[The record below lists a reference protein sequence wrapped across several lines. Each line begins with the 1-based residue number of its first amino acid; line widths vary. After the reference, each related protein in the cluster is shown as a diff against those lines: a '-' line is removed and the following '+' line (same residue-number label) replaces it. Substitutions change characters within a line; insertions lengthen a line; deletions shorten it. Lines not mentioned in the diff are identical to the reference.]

1 MNVAYI
7 LSGAVFTL
15 GMFALASWCRKG
27 GLWKRNAI
35 SVVAERFN
43 KEQTCFF
50 IACMIRAVGVIT
62 GGVLITAGVLDN
74 NALAAGA
81 TSIPIT
87 IALLAYTF
95 YLVLRPSG

>member
-27 GLWKRNAI
+27 GLWKWNAI

-62 GGVLITAGVLDN
+62 GGVLINAGVLDN

>member
-1 MNVAYI
+1 MNAAYI
-7 LSGAVFTL
+7 LSGVVFTL
-15 GMFALASWCRKG
+15 GMFALASWCRKV
-27 GLWKRNAI
+27 GLWKWRAI

-43 KEQTCFF
+43 KERTCFF
-50 IACMIRAVGVIT
+50 IACMMRAVGVIT

-87 IALLAYTF
+87 IALFAYTL
-95 YLVLRPSG
+95 YLALRPSG

>member
-15 GMFALASWCRKG
+15 GMFALASWCRKC
-27 GLWKRNAI
+27 GLWKWNAI

-87 IALLAYTF
+87 IALLATICMT
-95 YLVLRPSG
+95 PKAAC

>member
-7 LSGAVFTL
+7 LSGAVFAL

-27 GLWKRNAI
+27 GLWKWNAI

>member
-27 GLWKRNAI
+27 GLWKWNAI

-50 IACMIRAVGVIT
+50 IACMIRALGVIT

>member
-27 GLWKRNAI
+27 GLWKCNAI

-50 IACMIRAVGVIT
+50 IACMIRALGVIT

>member
-27 GLWKRNAI
+27 GLWKWNAI

-74 NALAAGA
+74 NALASGA